1 MGRAS
6 GTLASLPS
14 TLSSAVSPS
23 PCSSCDKQGRG
34 GRRRRRKQ
42 LKIKVSGGKP
52 TASAG
57 QLEQSPTSPP
67 APRTPEVFSCE
78 ISHNVKIFL
87 SLGSSRFF
95 ILTAEIP
102 ASCPSPLLSHPK
114 CCVQA
119 HPDKAKNPQ
128 NPKAKNPKPAAPALP
143 CCARAMLCWHSVL
156 AKSHF
161 LIMTLGFLSTSSHSH
176 MQARRA
182 PAEPPFLM
190 LGIWDRA
197 SQRCLQPLSARWAF
211 LWPREL
217 RGKGAASRAEQSRRS
232 STLLSASSCCPP
244 KHTGSTLGAHWE
256 SPQSPAGCSHLVLF
270 H

>member
-34 GRRRRRKQ
+34 GRRRRRRQ

-78 ISHNVKIFL
+78 ISHNAKIFL

-114 CCVQA
+114 CRVQA

-197 SQRCLQPLSARWAF
+197 SQRCLQPYLHA
-211 LWPREL
+211 
-217 RGKGAASRAEQSRRS
+217 GRS
-232 STLLSASSCCPP
+232 SGP
-244 KHTGSTLGAHWE
+244 GN
-256 SPQSPAGCSHLVLF
+256 
-270 H
+270 